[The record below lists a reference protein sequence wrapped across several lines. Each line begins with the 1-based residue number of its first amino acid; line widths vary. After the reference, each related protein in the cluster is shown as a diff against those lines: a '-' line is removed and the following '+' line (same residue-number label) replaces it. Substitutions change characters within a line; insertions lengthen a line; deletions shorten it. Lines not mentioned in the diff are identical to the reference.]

1 MIGVGFEGL
10 PDEAALAA
18 VERLFRERAAP
29 LQAEVSTLADPALAA
44 LLSRRGYVLQGFE
57 NVSGRRIGAA
67 DATTPAT
74 SGFEIRP
81 VEPEQL
87 EAWADVSVTGFAT
100 PDAQGVP
107 GEPLPPREALE
118 GTIREFSEAPGF
130 RRYAAWVGGRMGG
143 AATLRLDAGL
153 AILCGAS

>member
-1 MIGVGFEGL
+1 GGGFEGW
-10 PDEAALAA
+10 PEGAALAA
-18 VERLFRERAAP
+18 VDRPFRERAAP

-57 NVSGRRIGAA
+57 IVSGRRIGAA

-100 PDAQGVP
+100 PAAPAVP
-107 GEPLPPREALE
+107 GEPL
-118 GTIREFSEAPGF
+118 
-130 RRYAAWVGGRMGG
+130 
-143 AATLRLDAGL
+143 
-153 AILCGAS
+153 